1 MVAKVVIIGAGIA
14 GLAAAKTLYTTQNSN
29 EFFELCVVEG
39 GNRIGGRIMTSE
51 FNGDQIEMGA
61 TWIHG
66 IEGNPI
72 YKIAQENNSFQ
83 SDKPSECEEGELSDE
98 EITITEDGHEV
109 NSSLVESI
117 TTFFKKMIE
126 FSEGEGDFQD
136 GIKKI
141 IKCLIIGVEN
151 HLKKVFAMLENMHRH
166 YSSAGDL
173 GTLDFNSASEYSNF
187 PRDEITIDKGFS
199 TVIESLASFLP
210 DGLIQLG
217 RKVTKIEWQSDD
229 CDLKLENGDDTQP
242 VKLHL
247 RDGSVMFADHVI
259 VTVSLGVLKQGIR
272 DDAAMFSPPLPSF
285 KTQAISRL
293 GFGVVDKLF
302 LQLRSPSTQ
311 DDVGLTFPFLQTIRP
326 EIVSPKSPLMD

>member
-61 TWIHG
+61 TSIHG

-136 GIKKI
+136 GVCRQI
-141 IKCLIIGVEN
+141 
-151 HLKKVFAMLENMHRH
+151 LE
-166 YSSAGDL
+166 S
-173 GTLDFNSASEYSNF
+173 FN
-187 PRDEITIDKGFS
+187 
-199 TVIESLASFLP
+199 
-210 DGLIQLG
+210 
-217 RKVTKIEWQSDD
+217 
-229 CDLKLENGDDTQP
+229 LENG
-242 VKLHL
+242 
-247 RDGSVMFADHVI
+247 
-259 VTVSLGVLKQGIR
+259 
-272 DDAAMFSPPLPSF
+272 
-285 KTQAISRL
+285 
-293 GFGVVDKLF
+293 
-302 LQLRSPSTQ
+302 STKK
-311 DDVGLTFPFLQTIRP
+311 VEYWFFP
-326 EIVSPKSPLMD
+326 

>member
-1 MVAKVVIIGAGIA
+1 MVANVVIIGAGIA
-14 GLAAAKTLYTTQNSN
+14 GLAAAKTLYTTQNSK

-98 EITITEDGHEV
+98 EVTITEDGHE
-109 NSSLVESI
+109 
-117 TTFFKKMIE
+117 
-126 FSEGEGDFQD
+126 
-136 GIKKI
+136 IKKI

-247 RDGSVMFADHVI
+247 SDGSVMFADHVI

-285 KTQAISRL
+285 KTEAISRL

-326 EIVSPKSPLMD
+326 VIVSPKSPLMD

>member
-14 GLAAAKTLYTTQNSN
+14 GLAATKTLYTTQNSN

-83 SDKPSECEEGELSDE
+83 SDKPSECEEG
-98 EITITEDGHEV
+98 
-109 NSSLVESI
+109 
-117 TTFFKKMIE
+117 
-126 FSEGEGDFQD
+126 
-136 GIKKI
+136 
-141 IKCLIIGVEN
+141 
-151 HLKKVFAMLENMHRH
+151 
-166 YSSAGDL
+166 DL

-217 RKVTKIEWQSDD
+217 QKVTKIEWQSDD

-247 RDGSVMFADHVI
+247 SDGSVMFADHVI
-259 VTVSLGVLKQGIR
+259 VTVSLGVLKQGIW

-285 KTQAISRL
+285 KTEAISRL
-293 GFGVVDKLF
+293 GFGKEALEMESLD
-302 LQLRSPSTQ
+302 
-311 DDVGLTFPFLQTIRP
+311 GE
-326 EIVSPKSPLMD
+326 EIVDGVSTML

>member
-1 MVAKVVIIGAGIA
+1 
-14 GLAAAKTLYTTQNSN
+14 
-29 EFFELCVVEG
+29 
-39 GNRIGGRIMTSE
+39 
-51 FNGDQIEMGA
+51 
-61 TWIHG
+61 
-66 IEGNPI
+66 
-72 YKIAQENNSFQ
+72 
-83 SDKPSECEEGELSDE
+83 
-98 EITITEDGHEV
+98 
-109 NSSLVESI
+109 
-117 TTFFKKMIE
+117 
-126 FSEGEGDFQD
+126 
-136 GIKKI
+136 
-141 IKCLIIGVEN
+141 
-151 HLKKVFAMLENMHRH
+151 MLENMHRH

-247 RDGSVMFADHVI
+247 RDGLVMFADHVI